1 MIARLICW
9 LVGHKRGVRISL
21 AGLGDSA
28 EFCCPRCKATWER
41 KIYARKGKA

>member
-9 LVGHKRGVRISL
+9 LVGHKRGVRTIQ
-21 AGLGDSA
+21 SA
-28 EFCCPRCKATWER
+28 DHAKFQCPRCKATWER